1 MKKYLYIL
9 VFGLMLS
16 ACTNSSDTGITISV
30 LEDVTE
36 DDFIAR
42 PQPNAVVSSFN
53 FDSNLWQSA
62 EFRYGSITSL
72 IHNKHDA
79 CSITG
84 ENSLMGNEI
93 ERKGLVVD
101 FKKDVRR
108 ILEQPKDFS
117 KGQYSSI
124 WEPIVRELEV
134 LQKNMQN
141 HSTLYVFSDLQ
152 ENNATWF
159 SVHRYKDLKVIKTTP
174 NKVKDQ
180 FLKHATSIVCD
191 NPNIKVIVVYQP
203 KDMKQDASFSMLTA
217 LYTSVFDEL
226 GIDISFTAQL

>member
-1 MKKYLYIL
+1 MRRYIYTMVL
-9 VFGLMLS
+9 GLILS
-16 ACTNSSDTGITISV
+16 ACTNLEQTGIKISV

-36 DDFIAR
+36 VDFIAR
-42 PQPNAVVSSFN
+42 PQPNAVVSAFGFEN
-53 FDSNLWQSA
+53 DLWQSA
-62 EFRYGSITSL
+62 KFRYGSITSL

-79 CSITG
+79 CFITG
-84 ENSLMGNEI
+84 ENSLMGNEV
-93 ERKGLVVD
+93 ERKGLVVH

-124 WEPIVRELEV
+124 WERIVRELEV

-141 HSTLYVFSDLQ
+141 QSILYVFSDLQ

-159 SVHRYKDLKVIKTTP
+159 SVHHYEDLKVLKTTP
-174 NKVKDQ
+174 DKVKDQ
-180 FLKHATSIVCD
+180 FLKHATSIIRY
-191 NPNIKVIVVYQP
+191 NPNIKVVVVYQP
-203 KDMKQDASFSMLTA
+203 KDMKQDASFSMLSA

-226 GIDISFTAQL
+226 GVAISFTAQL